1 MVWAALAWVAGSPP
15 PQPGRRSRR
24 EPVLAA
30 GSPPRLDRRS
40 RRKLVLAAESEGERF
55 PTWCDAVEGLG
66 EGLDHACIE
75 AAAATESE
83 AFERLRGCEV
93 VGLVGGVLGRGCA
106 DVLESWR
113 CLYPEQAVEFLT

>member
-15 PQPGRRSRR
+15 PQPDRRSRR

-40 RRKLVLAAESEGERF
+40 QRKLVLAAVSEEERF

-75 AAAATESE
+75 AASGESVACE
-83 AFERLRGCEV
+83 CRRGREV
-93 VGLVGGVLGRGCA
+93 VGLVGGVLGQGCA
-106 DVLESWR
+106 ESWR
-113 CLYPEQAVEFLT
+113 CFCPEEAVEFLT